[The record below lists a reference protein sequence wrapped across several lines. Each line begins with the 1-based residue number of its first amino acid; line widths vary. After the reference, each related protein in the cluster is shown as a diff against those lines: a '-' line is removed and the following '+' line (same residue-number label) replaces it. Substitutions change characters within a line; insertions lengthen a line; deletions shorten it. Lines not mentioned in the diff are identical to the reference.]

1 MKLGAPLIV
10 ADGMGVDST
19 WMLML
24 MKMAGITPDKIQF
37 SNTGS
42 EKPETYQYLANR
54 RAWLARNN
62 FPAQEM
68 VQKKI
73 VRVQDQSLEDQCIRT
88 ASLPSLAY
96 GGKTCSL
103 KWKAAVMDREITHP
117 ERRPP
122 PWEGGTRAPRAAR

>member
-1 MKLGAPLIV
+1 MSKSPFRIYDKLPPPPSDAITYKVVLERMKLGAPLIV

-73 VRVQDQSLEDQCIRT
+73 VRVQDQI
-88 ASLPSLAY
+88 
-96 GGKTCSL
+96 G
-103 KWKAAVMDREITHP
+103 
-117 ERRPP
+117 
-122 PWEGGTRAPRAAR
+122 RAHV